1 MIVFQSTGLGL
12 ITTEVKAML
21 QVSVVQLSVSPSGGP
36 KACKNEPIDHVIDFM
51 VPNMFLKFRQQFEII
66 YDLLFFNILFRNRN
80 NVDFIGNHRFA

>member
-1 MIVFQSTGLGL
+1 MIVFQSTELGL

-21 QVSVVQLSVSPSGGP
+21 QVPVMQLSVSSSGGP
-36 KACKNEPIDHVIDFM
+36 KACKNEPIAHVIDFM